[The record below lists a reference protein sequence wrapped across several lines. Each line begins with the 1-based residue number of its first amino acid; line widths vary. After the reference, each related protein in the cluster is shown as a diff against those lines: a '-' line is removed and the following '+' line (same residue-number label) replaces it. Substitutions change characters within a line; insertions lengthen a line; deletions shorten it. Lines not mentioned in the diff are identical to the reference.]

1 MQQRVVPVLR
11 RLHSLDLRSGLREL
25 AVGGHAGDE
34 GRTLAGLLTE
44 AVRDYLATRRVRP
57 AFREAAEAVLIEHDE
72 LLARL
77 AK

>member
-1 MQQRVVPVLR
+1 MTAMVKFSSKMDEEALEELR
-11 RLHSLDLRSGLREL
+11 
-25 AVGGHAGDE
+25 AHARDE

-57 AFREAAEAVLIEHDE
+57 AFREAAEAVLVEHDE
-72 LLARL
+72 LLTRL

>member
-1 MQQRVVPVLR
+1 MVKFSSKMDSDALEALR
-11 RLHSLDLRSGLREL
+11 AHARE
-25 AVGGHAGDE
+25 E

-44 AVRDYLATRRVRP
+44 AIQDYLARARVRP
-57 AFREAAEAVLIEHDE
+57 AFREAAEAVLAEHDE

>member
-1 MQQRVVPVLR
+1 MVKFSAKMEVKALEALR
-11 RLHSLDLRSGLREL
+11 
-25 AVGGHAGDE
+25 AHARDE

-44 AVRDYLATRRVRP
+44 AVREYLERRRVRP
-57 AFREAAEAVLIEHDE
+57 AFREAAEAVLAEHDE

>member
-1 MQQRVVPVLR
+1 MVKFSSKMERQALEALR
-11 RLHSLDLRSGLREL
+11 D
-25 AVGGHAGDE
+25 HAADE

-44 AVRDYLATRRVRP
+44 AVQDYLAKKRVRP
-57 AFREAAEAVLIEHDE
+57 AFREAAEAVLTEHDE